1 MSGAAERPSL
11 TVVTPV
17 HERNLPRVC
26 ASREGVPARRSRA
39 LRVRP
44 GPGDQRGRCRAGCH
58 CGAPATPLP
67 VAGAPI
73 GTGAVTT
80 DREPAT
86 AEVATQ
92 RDRKIQTDL
101 LSSSD
106 SDIIPMASTLTC
118 ADQYQARQPLSRRI
132 RLMTTTIIVAKITK
146 PTIPVSTSTEM
157 YVL

>member
-1 MSGAAERPSL
+1 M
-11 TVVTPV
+11 
-17 HERNLPRVC
+17 
-26 ASREGVPARRSRA
+26 
-39 LRVRP
+39 
-44 GPGDQRGRCRAGCH
+44 
-58 CGAPATPLP
+58 
-67 VAGAPI
+67 
-73 GTGAVTT
+73 GTGAVTS

-92 RDRKIQTDL
+92 SDKKIQTDL

-118 ADQYQARQPLSRRI
+118 ADQYQARQPLSLRI